1 MADIPQE
8 ENLKKIEA
16 ETKRNELV
24 NLVKSKWVDI
34 SGDESEENSSQS
46 SEEEKPQ
53 EASENQQENV
63 AAKE

>member
-34 SGDESEENSSQS
+34 SGDESEESSS
-46 SEEEKPQ
+46 
-53 EASENQQENV
+53 
-63 AAKE
+63 